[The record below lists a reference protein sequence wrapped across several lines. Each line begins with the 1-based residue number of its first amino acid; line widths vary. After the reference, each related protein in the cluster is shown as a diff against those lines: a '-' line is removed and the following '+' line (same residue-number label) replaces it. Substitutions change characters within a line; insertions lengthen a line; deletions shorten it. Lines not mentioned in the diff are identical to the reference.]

1 MIATLRVRHRLV
13 VAGCSA
19 LVAVAV
25 AVVSGELLAFARGE
39 GVSTGS
45 SLVSSANAFV
55 MEAQVAAGADGRA
68 VTVWNQTADGGGS
81 TLLVSTS
88 ANAGTHWS
96 AAQRLDGLV
105 GAGTTFN
112 PEVAMA
118 PSGAAVVAWQRPP
131 PVEGQMIEAVARTSA
146 TGSWSAPTV
155 IAHGWM
161 DNSRQLGIDA
171 TGDAVLVYAAGS
183 GPSQRIDAVSLNG
196 ATGIWSGPLVLGRSS
211 SELPNPTVAVNA
223 AGDAVAAWS
232 TSRRPVSLIAPGD
245 EGSGRVD
252 SWAEASV
259 MRAGAWSAPQRL
271 GQETQFVYDLN
282 TDATPDGPQNAID
295 TLGQAIVVWQ
305 HNKTGP
311 RLVADATALGPGA
324 RRWRSLPPLRATR
337 VQAPQ
342 VATSAGGWVT
352 IAWENGRSGI
362 ATTTGPISG
371 CCWSAPTTFRG
382 TGAHFDFDLNLVA
395 GPGHAAALAYAQAGK
410 AHPARGPSGHGFT
423 VGRAGVARL
432 QIWPRTQRPDT
443 AIARRHHHRPAA
455 HCLDPRFPII
465 DPELARRAPRRD
477 HRNRALMS
485 QSSLSQ
491 RGHLAGRPASG
502 EAVVAAA

>member
-1 MIATLRVRHRLV
+1 MIATMLIRRSLL

-19 LVAVAV
+19 VVVVAIL
-25 AVVSGELLAFARGE
+25 SGALRAFAGGGQ
-39 GVSTGS
+39 GVIGGS

-55 MEAQVAAGADGRA
+55 MEAQVAAGADGAA
-68 VTVWNQTADGGGS
+68 VAVWNQTVDAGGS

-105 GAGTTFN
+105 GVGTTFD

-118 PSGAAVVAWQRPP
+118 PSGAAVVVWQRPP
-131 PVEGQMIEAVARTSA
+131 SVEGQMIEAVARTSA

-171 TGDAVLVYAAGS
+171 TGDAVLVYAAGL
-183 GPSQRIDAVSLNG
+183 GASQRIEAVALNG

-211 SELPNPTVAVNA
+211 SELPDPTVAVNA
-223 AGDAVAAWS
+223 AGEAVAAWS
-232 TSRRPVSLIAPGD
+232 TSRRPVRLVAPGE
-245 EGSGRVD
+245 EGSGRFD
-252 SWAEASV
+252 SWVEASV

-282 TDATPDGPQNAID
+282 TDATPDGPQAAID
-295 TLGQAIVVWQ
+295 KLGQAIVVWQ
-305 HNKTGP
+305 HNKTGL
-311 RLVADATALGPGA
+311 RLVADAAALGSGA
-324 RRWRSLPPLRATR
+324 RRWRSLPPLRATG

-342 VATSAGGWVT
+342 VVASAGGWVT

-371 CCWSAPTTFRG
+371 CCWSAPTTFPGRA
-382 TGAHFDFDLNLVA
+382 AHFDSDLNLVA

-410 AHPARGPSGHGFT
+410 PILLAVHPVTGSRWDAPVSLGFRSGRGLTDP
-423 VGRAGVARL
+423 
-432 QIWPRTQRPDT
+432 IPRSLAVTTTGQLLTASTQEFRSSIPNLLDAPLVVTT
-443 AIARRHHHRPAA
+443 AIEP
-455 HCLDPRFPII
+455 
-465 DPELARRAPRRD
+465 
-477 HRNRALMS
+477 
-485 QSSLSQ
+485 
-491 RGHLAGRPASG
+491 
-502 EAVVAAA
+502 